1 MKKNTTKIISI
12 VLSAIIL
19 LAFGSSMVWA
29 ETNMLSYELNV
40 SESSITNESD
50 KTITISVDLASEVEA
65 TSVGYTVTCSD
76 AIEIVGIA
84 PGENSNCN
92 FGDSEKNKISSQEYT
107 VAWTQSE
114 MENVSISNIGVI
126 TVKIPANTTADNYTV
141 EISNI
146 AIAKDWSMTPLAVA
160 DQVAA
165 TITVTEAPAEGGEEG
180 GDDAGDNTGD
190 SEDYAVTVA
199 NPSSDLV
206 AKGGEFTVNVNVN
219 NAYNSAKIEL
229 SYDSDVL
236 EVVSCAAAENTD
248 NTCSFNYATAG
259 TILILDYGAENATDA
274 DYTVTFRA
282 KEATTGTDVK
292 VVSAGISTAEK
303 AAVEDLTPVD
313 ETNLGT
319 ASIPVGYTVTLPTG
333 DHPFTASTETVL
345 PEDPVTITAN
355 NPYYDYELTADNATL
370 TENPDGTWTLSG
382 LTDNTTITV
391 ETATAKKFDVTV
403 KIVDEDGSEIPD
415 DENNIFTEKG
425 ATYNEN
431 FTYTWPDDTLA
442 GVSAGVQYTL
452 KSITVGGNTVACST
466 TDRITTID
474 GAKVTGN
481 IVITV
486 TRQDLDLDP
495 DAFTVEMA
503 GEFYAGSLDADQ
515 VENGGNAVLTLDESK
530 MLEGYI
536 YSVTAT
542 MGGQSVQVAQ
552 SGNVY
557 TVVKVT
563 GNVVFTISKS
573 LDVTNLDVV
582 EYLSLDGKTVWLAKI
597 SGEIAGKTYAYK
609 ISEKESANFFW
620 SGKYGAYCYLV
631 VEATSVDI
639 TAETVETMVA
649 GKLSL
654 LDDTNAVSITY
665 NGNVNMSKNESGEE
679 VIDVNDAQLVWNMY
693 NAYYSDFTQVSV
705 EKFLRADMDSEIGIG
720 TNDAA
725 EIINLIPKN

>member
-1 MKKNTTKIISI
+1 MKRLFSI
-12 VLSAIIL
+12 VLMVVLLLSVMSTTVANAASKDDTEFSVVVDKASVVEGETVVVTVNIAKNPGIMGADMTVNWPEGSFEYVSSSANA
-19 LAFGSSMVWA
+19 AFATNSTLNSARIVWMDA
-29 ETNMLSYELNV
+29 NNIMTTGEFFVVTLKALKAG
-40 SESSITNESD
+40 TH
-50 KTITISVDLASEVEA
+50 TISLDGYVTNYDVEEWTPTLNSA
-65 TSVGYTVTCSD
+65 AVTVTST
-76 AIEIVGIA
+76 
-84 PGENSNCN
+84 S
-92 FGDSEKNKISSQEYT
+92 
-107 VAWTQSE
+107 
-114 MENVSISNIGVI
+114 
-126 TVKIPANTTADNYTV
+126 ADY
-141 EISNI
+141 S
-146 AIAKDWSMTPLAVA
+146 
-160 DQVAA
+160 
-165 TITVTEAPAEGGEEG
+165 
-180 GDDAGDNTGD
+180 
-190 SEDYAVTVA
+190 VTVA

-229 SYDSDVL
+229 SYDSNFL

-282 KEATTGTDVK
+282 KDATTGTDVK

-313 ETNLGT
+313 EGNRGT
-319 ASIPVGYTVTLPTG
+319 VAIPVGYTVTVPTTG
-333 DHPFTASTETVL
+333 EHTFKSDATTVL
-345 PEDPVTITAN
+345 PDKTVKITPN
-355 NPYYDYELTADNATL
+355 NQYYDYELEATNAIL
-370 TENPDGTWTLSG
+370 TKNQDGTWTLSG
-382 LTDNTTITV
+382 VTENTVITV
-391 ETATAKKFDVTV
+391 KTSTPKKYDVTV
-403 KIVDEDGSEIPD
+403 KTVDKDGNPIAGIDDVVTSDGATYGVQYQYTLPD
-415 DENNIFTEKG
+415 DEEVVGGIGTSYSFVSIMVG
-425 ATYNEN
+425 NE
-431 FTYTWPDDTLA
+431 A
-442 GVSAGVQYTL
+442 GVY
-452 KSITVGGNTVACST
+452 ST
-466 TDRITTID
+466 SDRTSTIE
-474 GAKVTGN
+474 GPNVTGD
-481 IVITV
+481 IVITIRKEDKDPNAFNV
-486 TRQDLDLDP
+486 TMNGE
-495 DAFTVEMA
+495 TSA
-503 GEFYAGSLDADQ
+503 GQLSATQ
-515 VENGGNAVLTLDESK
+515 VAKEKDAVLNLNNK
-530 MLEGYI
+530 LAGYI

-552 SGNVY
+552 SGDVY
-557 TVVKVT
+557 TVANVT

-573 LDVTNLDVV
+573 LDVTNLDIV

-609 ISEKESANFFW
+609 ISENKSANFFW
-620 SGKYGAYCYLV
+620 SSKYGAYCYLV

-654 LDDTNAVSITY
+654 LDNTTAVSITY

-725 EIINLIPKN
+725 EIIKLIPKN